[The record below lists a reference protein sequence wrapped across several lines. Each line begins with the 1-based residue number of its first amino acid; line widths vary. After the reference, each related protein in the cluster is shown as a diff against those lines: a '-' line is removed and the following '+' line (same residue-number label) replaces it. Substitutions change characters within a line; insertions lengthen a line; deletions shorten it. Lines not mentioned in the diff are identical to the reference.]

1 MRRRK
6 DIATID
12 EYIQTFPSD
21 TQVVLQAVRRAI
33 REAAP
38 GAVEAISYRIPTFK
52 LDGKYLVYFAGYDRH
67 VGVYPA
73 PKGDAAFQKKI
84 APYRSGKATIR
95 FALDEPI
102 PHGLLREIVLFRTK
116 ERLEKKKEAKKK

>member
-1 MRRRK
+1 MRTRK
-6 DIATID
+6 DAATIG
-12 EYIQTFPSD
+12 EYIGTFPRSV
-21 TQVVLQAVRRAI
+21 QGVLQDVRRTI

-52 LDGKYLVYFAGYDRH
+52 LDGKYLVYFAGFQTH

-95 FALDEPI
+95 FALDKPI
-102 PHGLLREIVLFRTK
+102 PHGLLKEIVQFRIK
-116 ERLEKKKEAKKK
+116 ERRETREK